1 MTNQTN
7 HITLTSL
14 YQDLQEH
21 SNPTPVVER
30 VERERSKTDYTV
42 QRLYGAHFSILL
54 HEMLID
60 TTIPTEDKRNSI
72 IHHLG
77 GLILSMNA
85 EEEFE
90 FILETS
96 ITINLMD
103 ELLRNKCMNDIDQE
117 TIDMYFDYLLEVS
130 MLQIDGMLSE
140 IKCHDNGNHTLG
152 SKVGIQKLKEAFKK
166 RENIDFSQEVK

>member
-1 MTNQTN
+1 MTNKTN
-7 HITLTSL
+7 NITFTSL

-30 VERERSKTDYTV
+30 VEREHSKTDYTV
-42 QRLYGAHFSILL
+42 QRLYGDHLSLL

-77 GLILSMNA
+77 GLILSMDA

-96 ITINLMD
+96 IKINLMD
-103 ELLRNKCMNDIDQE
+103 ELLRDKCMNDIDQE

-130 MLQIDGMLSE
+130 MLQIDEMLSE
-140 IKCHDNGNHTLG
+140 IKGHDNDNHILA
-152 SKVGIQKLKEAFKK
+152 SKVGIKKLKEAFQK